1 MSLSGESGSRVVT
14 TTARDKHAIMPVSPS
29 IIAVYLGSTVA
40 VVSLLEI
47 KYTVHT
53 SRLPYR
59 SESRLLASSI
69 TPHPLPLHLTSSRL
83 DSIRLQH
90 DEEKSPFHRHNPFSS
105 FLLQLAGEP
114 HKRGQSAELLLRL
127 RKSKA
132 FWRSHRCKPAGA

>member
-40 VVSLLEI
+40 VVSLPEI

-69 TPHPLPLHLTSSRL
+69 TPP
-83 DSIRLQH
+83 
-90 DEEKSPFHRHNPFSS
+90 SPP
-105 FLLQLAGEP
+105 
-114 HKRGQSAELLLRL
+114 SASYLI
-127 RKSKA
+127 KA
-132 FWRSHRCKPAGA
+132 R